1 MTTSLVRKRH
11 HLFLTLLAAPAVPAC
26 EHVAAGEPV
35 LFCALHGGPEGCGL
49 MCERCLGEHLAVRH
63 YDLTCDHCGAE
74 SVLAH
79 WRPVLVIDII
89 RIRPP
94 ADDVA
99 LLATPAINVAWSSSC
114 AIHEAETCGDVDA
127 LGLATPE

>member
-1 MTTSLVRKRH
+1 MTTTSLVRQRREKFVKM
-11 HLFLTLLAAPAVPAC
+11 LGEPAVIAC

-35 LFCALHGGPEGCGL
+35 LFCALHGGGL

-63 YDLTCDHCGAE
+63 RDLTCDQCGAT

-79 WRPVLVIDII
+79 WRPELVVDVI

-99 LLATPAINVAWSSSC
+99 LLATPAINVAWSSTC
-114 AIHEAETCGDVDA
+114 AIHQDETRVDVDA
-127 LGLATPE
+127 LNLPEPSPN